1 MRQPCTINRR
11 RHGLL
16 RAYHLKIL
24 HQLELR
30 QLLNLDEVEE
40 VGAEETKA
48 EAEAEVGE
56 VGEVGVKKGPC
67 PPYLAFKYPS

>member
-11 RHGLL
+11 RHWLL

-30 QLLNLDEVEE
+30 QLWNLDEVEE
-40 VGAEETKA
+40 AGAEETKA
-48 EAEAEVGE
+48 EAEAEAEVGEAGE
-56 VGEVGVKKGPC
+56 VGDKKSP
-67 PPYLAFKYPS
+67 